1 VGGFVFLAAA
11 PSSLYHFFHQDILLN
26 IRERLGPFRLAPA
39 RPHRI
44 KLAGQNMMIAGAIL
58 LAAAYFL
65 VWTVFPFVYTFI
77 YSFFDWQP
85 LRPTQKFVGFDNYYE
100 ALFDDQRFWQA
111 VANSFE
117 FAFGNVVL
125 GTVICLLVAVMIH
138 SVRRFQAF
146 FRASYFMPT
155 VTGMV
160 AVALVWEFIYQ
171 PRFGILNTAIFG
183 AVDFLNLPPPPEIGW
198 LTRPQWAMPSLILFG
213 FWKFLGVRMI
223 ILLAGLQNIPQTYYE
238 AAQIDGAGAR
248 AAFFRITL
256 PLLMPALSFVIVVG
270 VINSLQVFVPMFV
283 MTDGGPLFAT
293 TTLVLLLY
301 EKTFELFRFGYGAA
315 ISFILFGFI
324 MILTMIQIRFLR
336 SSWEIGG

>member
-1 VGGFVFLAAA
+1 MGL
-11 PSSLYHFFHQDILLN
+11 
-26 IRERLGPFRLAPA
+26 RERFGFPGTAPA
-39 RPHRI
+39 RPHQI
-44 KLAGQNMMIAGAIL
+44 KLAGQNAMVAGAVL

-65 VWTVFPFVYTFI
+65 VWTVFPFAYTFV

-85 LRPTQKFVGFDNYYE
+85 LRPAQHFVGLDNYAE

-111 VANSFE
+111 LGNSFE

-125 GTVICLLVAVMIH
+125 GTVICLLVAVMIQ
-138 SVRRFQAF
+138 SVTRFQAF

-171 PRFGILNTAIFG
+171 PRFGILNTALF
-183 AVDFLNLPPPPEIGW
+183 AVADWLNLPPPPEIGW

-238 AAQIDGAGAR
+238 AAEIDGAGAR

-270 VINSLQVFVPMFV
+270 VINSLQVFVPMYV
-283 MTDGGPLFAT
+283 MTDGGPLFST
-293 TTLVLLLY
+293 TTVVLLLF
-301 EKTFELFRFGYGAA
+301 EKTFQLYRFGYGAA
-315 ISFILFGFI
+315 LSFILFGLI
-324 MILTMIQIRFLR
+324 MALTLIQIRFLR
-336 SSWEIGG
+336 RSWEIGG

>member
-1 VGGFVFLAAA
+1 MRHDLGFA
-11 PSSLYHFFHQDILLN
+11 LN
-26 IRERLGPFRLAPA
+26 IRERLGLLTPTLE
-39 RPHRI
+39 RPRQI
-44 KLAGQNMMIAGAIL
+44 RLAGQNMMIAGAVL

-65 VWTVFPFVYTFI
+65 VWTVFPFIYTFI

-85 LRPTQKFVGFDNYYE
+85 LRPTQQFVGFDNYVE
-100 ALFDDQRFWQA
+100 ALFEDQRFWQA
-111 VANSFE
+111 MGNSFE

-125 GTVICLLVAVMIH
+125 GTVICLLVAAMIH
-138 SVRRFQAF
+138 SVKRFQAF

-160 AVALVWEFIYQ
+160 AVALVWEFMYQ
-171 PRFGILNTAIFG
+171 PRFGILNTAIFST
-183 AVDFLNLPPPPEIGW
+183 VDFLNLPPPPEIGW
-198 LTRPQWAMPSLILFG
+198 LTRPQWAMPSLIIFG

-223 ILLAGLQNIPQTYYE
+223 ILLAGLQSIPQTYYE

-248 AAFFRITL
+248 ASFFRITL

-293 TTLVLLLY
+293 TTVVLLLY

-324 MILTMIQIRFLR
+324 MVLTMVQIRFLR
-336 SSWEIGG
+336 SSWDAGG